1 MTPNERTLVLVKPD
15 AMQRALAGEIIAR
28 LERRGLRIAAMKLV
42 SVPRALAE
50 EHYAE
55 HKGKPFYDGL
65 VHYICSSPVIAAVF
79 EGPRAIAA
87 VRQSVG
93 STKPFEAAPG
103 TIRADLALET
113 GKNLVHASDTNAG
126 SAEREVA
133 LWFRPDEVVS
143 WPRDTE
149 RWIAEE

>member
-1 MTPNERTLVLVKPD
+1 MGLPIERTLFLVKPD
-15 AMQRALAGEIIAR
+15 GMQRALAGEIIGR
-28 LERRGLRIAAMKLV
+28 LERRGLRIAGMKLV
-42 SVPRALAE
+42 AVSQALAE

-65 VHYICSSPVIAAVF
+65 VAYICSSPVIAAVF
-79 EGPRAIAA
+79 EGPGAIAA
-87 VRQSVG
+87 VRQTVG
-93 STKPFEAAPG
+93 VTKPFEAAPG

-133 LWFRPDEVVS
+133 LWFAAGEVIS
-143 WPRDTE
+143 WPRDTD
-149 RWIAEE
+149 RWINE